1 MKIMV
6 TGAGGFVGSRLAAYY
21 GKKYDVWGVTHKD
34 LDLTNEAAV
43 FKTVENYHPDVLI
56 HCAAIS
62 DVAECSKKPELSHA
76 VNVLGMEYLAKACGK
91 TGTKL
96 VMCSSDQ
103 VYFRKRGEQESLDAY
118 LEPHREDCSETPEPL
133 YGKQKLQGEEICLKY
148 QPESVV
154 LRLSWMY
161 DNLTEERAGKRQTQ
175 PCNDASGNAR
185 PKAVPEIFGYGPPWC
200 DGRNPCRK
208 EHGSS
213 LETGGRHLQLW
224 KQ

>member
-1 MKIMV
+1 
-6 TGAGGFVGSRLAAYY
+6 
-21 GKKYDVWGVTHKD
+21 
-34 LDLTNEAAV
+34 
-43 FKTVENYHPDVLI
+43 
-56 HCAAIS
+56 
-62 DVAECSKKPELSHA
+62 
-76 VNVLGMEYLAKACGK
+76 
-91 TGTKL
+91 
-96 VMCSSDQ
+96 MCSSDQ

-118 LEPHREDCSETPEPL
+118 LEPHWEDCIETPEPL

-161 DNLTEERAGKRQTQ
+161 DNLTEEELAKGRRSLAMMLREMLDK
-175 PCNDASGNAR
+175 
-185 PKAVPEIFGYGPPWC
+185 KAVPEIFRYGPPWC
-200 DGRNPCRK
+200 DGRKPCRK

>member
-34 LDLTNEAAV
+34 LDLTDEAAV
-43 FKTVENYHPDVLI
+43 FKTVENYRPDVLI

-76 VNVLGMEYLAKACGK
+76 VNVLGTEYLAKACGK

-103 VYFRKRGEQESLDAY
+103 VYFRKQGEQESLEAY
-118 LEPHREDCSETPEPL
+118 LGPHR
-133 YGKQKLQGEEICLKY
+133 
-148 QPESVV
+148 
-154 LRLSWMY
+154 
-161 DNLTEERAGKRQTQ
+161 
-175 PCNDASGNAR
+175 
-185 PKAVPEIFGYGPPWC
+185 
-200 DGRNPCRK
+200 
-208 EHGSS
+208 
-213 LETGGRHLQLW
+213 
-224 KQ
+224 